1 MKFSS
6 RSIIAPIPVEL
17 PVSPASVPSGTHSEA
32 SLSAP
37 GSDQGAASVISSGVV
52 LKGSLI
58 SPSPIFF
65 HGDIDGE
72 VQVPVITIGLTGLVK
87 GSLLCNS
94 ATIDGRFD
102 GDLRGKELV
111 LGTQAQLSGTIKC
124 TTISVAKGAV
134 VLGDLNVGDTRE

>member
-1 MKFSS
+1 M
-6 RSIIAPIPVEL
+6 R
-17 PVSPASVPSGTHSEA
+17 
-32 SLSAP
+32 LSNKV
-37 GSDQGAASVISSGVV
+37 G
-52 LKGSLI
+52 LI

-94 ATIDGRFD
+94 ATIDGKFD

-134 VLGDLNVGDTRE
+134 VLKPKRANTRKYPPGM